1 MPYTELKVRLE
12 EKDKQIE
19 EKKEKAVLEILVV
32 SRDIL
37 SESNFLF

>member
-1 MPYTELKVRLE
+1 MQELKARLE

-19 EKKEKAVLEILVV
+19 EKKEKAVLEILVI